1 MQIDLVSM
9 CLFAIIVIA
18 VLMLMSRMM
27 AGRGVDYSQRGSG
40 RPEYDDPNISSRGGF
55 GGDSGGERPRYDDP
69 NIDSRGGFGRNRDES
84 LDRESHNYGSDT
96 KPPLKGGGRSG
107 FFGGRSSGGSSPR
120 RDSPSVSSR
129 GGFGRNK
136 R

>member
-18 VLMLMSRMM
+18 VLMLASRMM
-27 AGRGVDYSQRGSG
+27 RGGQPVDYSQRGSG

-55 GGDSGGERPRYDDP
+55 GAPPSGSGRPEYDDP
-69 NIDSRGGFGRNRDES
+69 NISSRGGFGRNRNEP

-96 KPPLKGGGRSG
+96 KPPLKGGGSQ
-107 FFGGRSSGGSSPR
+107 PR
-120 RDSPSVSSR
+120 RANNPSVSSR